1 MNLFDILSKF
11 SVTKIFNRGYSAL
24 LSVYFNFHYLPFR
37 QAIHLPISL
46 HKPRFI
52 KLNGTIRIEGPVKRG
67 MIKLGQCM
75 NILYPD
81 KGITFEN
88 LGGEIVFRG
97 CARIGGCSA
106 ISVGHNGRL
115 ELGDGVLSTAA
126 LRLVCYHH
134 ISLHDNVRLGWET
147 VVMDT
152 AFHRLKNTDGEFVTS
167 GYGPIELNHHTW
179 VSTRCM
185 VLPGATTAP
194 YTIVAANSM
203 INKKYDESYVMM
215 AGSPASVKKRGIW
228 RDFSDDEI
236 DYPPLKK

>member
-1 MNLFDILSKF
+1 MNLFDVLSKF
-11 SVTKIFNRGYSAL
+11 SVTKILSRGYSTL

-37 QAIHLPISL
+37 QAIHLPIFL
-46 HKPRFI
+46 YKPNFI
-52 KLNGTIRIEGPVKRG
+52 KLNGTIRIEGPVKKG

-97 CARIGGCSA
+97 CVRIGGFSS
-106 ISVGHNGRL
+106 ISVGPNGRL
-115 ELGDGVLSTAA
+115 EFGDGVLCTAA
-126 LRLVCYHH
+126 LRLVCYHR
-134 ISLHDNVRLGWET
+134 ICLHDNVRFGWET
-147 VVMDT
+147 LVMDT
-152 AFHRLKNTDGEFVTS
+152 AFHRLKNIEGEFVTS
-167 GYGPIELNHHTW
+167 GYAPIELSHHTW
-179 VSTRCM
+179 VSTKCL
-185 VLPGATTAP
+185 VLPGAVTAP

-215 AGSPASVKKRGIW
+215 AGSPASVKKRGVW

-236 DYPPLKK
+236 NYPPLK